1 MVDYDICLEP
11 DSAEPMFK
19 RMRETLRLELVNS
32 HYINHTSFEPVR
44 FRPIAI
50 SIETKIGGS
59 ESEAATQLSVWV
71 VAHFKRLQLFILRS
85 GVTCE
90 MMVLPLIYIKEH
102 D

>member
-71 VAHFKRLQLFILRS
+71 VAHFKRLQLIILRS